1 MLKPW
6 VFISVVLISVM
17 FSISVLYAQD
27 DLYEKGLK
35 AYFKRDYAAAVKY
48 LKEYVAQ
55 MPDAEAYY
63 LLGYATYELE
73 RNAKPSKGRKDF
85 WSDTDSVRYFREA
98 YLIDPNVSVNYLKKV
113 KK

>member
-6 VFISVVLISVM
+6 VLISVVLISVM
-17 FSISVLYAQD
+17 FSISVSNAQD

-35 AYFKRDYAAAVKY
+35 AYFKKDYAAAVKY

-63 LLGYATYELE
+63 LLGYASYELKRKE
-73 RNAKPSKGRKDF
+73 KQPKGRKDF
-85 WSDTDSVRYFREA
+85 WGDDDSAGYFREA
-98 YLIDPNVSVNYLKKV
+98 YLIDPNVSVSYLKKV